1 LCLPNST
8 RTLII
13 NNCINVMVGR
23 EINIKEMFFEQS
35 EKKFPKIL
43 GL

>member
-8 RTLII
+8 RFKITYIT
-13 NNCINVMVGR
+13 VMIGR
-23 EINIKEMFFEQS
+23 ETNIKEMFFEQS